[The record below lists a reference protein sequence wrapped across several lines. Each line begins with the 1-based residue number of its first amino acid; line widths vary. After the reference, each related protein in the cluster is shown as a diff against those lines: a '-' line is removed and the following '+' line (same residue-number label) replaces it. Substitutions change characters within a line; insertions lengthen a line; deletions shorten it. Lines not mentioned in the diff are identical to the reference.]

1 MEAYPLAVR
10 RGIVARYQEGMETWE
25 IARMYGT
32 CESGTRR
39 VWQVFRDTGSCAAP
53 PSRARPGRKPRLDGD
68 ALERIRAAVERDNDI
83 TLHELRELIGVDT
96 VLSTYCLALKRL
108 GLTRKKSR
116 STPRSG
122 IART

>member
-10 RGIVARYQEGMETWE
+10 RGIVERYREGMETWE

-39 VWQVFRDTGSCAAP
+39 VWQLCRQTGTYELP
-53 PSRARPGRKPRLDGD
+53 PGNRPGRKPGLDAD
-68 ALERIRAAVERDNDI
+68 ALGRIRTAVELDNDI
-83 TLHELRELIGVDT
+83 TLKELREVIGIKT

-116 STPRSG
+116 STPRSR